1 MRESSFL
8 PLALALAAALT
19 AGGCSP
25 EKEPAGSEAES
36 AAEPRATP
44 RPAPAAPGF
53 PLADVTAASGVDFVH
68 DAGADGRHHYVETMS
83 PGVAL
88 FDADGDGDLDLYAVN
103 GAPLPGSPPRTSTNH
118 LYRNRG
124 AGADG
129 IVTFD
134 DVTEGSGAADEA
146 YGMGVAVADVEGD
159 GDLDLYLLNY
169 GPNALYLNDGAGRFE
184 RVEAGVEDETWSVAG
199 AFFDAD
205 GDGDL
210 DLYNVDYLRY
220 DVQVEKPCKAGT
232 LEIYCSPEQYP
243 PTPDRL
249 YRNDGA
255 AGGRVRFTE
264 ISAAAGVAADGR
276 GMGVGV
282 GDFDDDGDQDLY
294 ITNDRSQNL
303 LYKNEGGR
311 LREIAA
317 EAGVGYSQT
326 GQAEGG
332 MGVAIGDYAGD
343 GRAAIF
349 FTNFQK
355 EPNRLF
361 VPAFGEFY
369 DDRSAMS
376 GLAFP
381 STEMVAWGIGSFDL
395 EGDGDLDLAVGN
407 GHVFE
412 NAEAFIPGSAHA
424 LPDHLY
430 VNDGGGRFAL
440 EEFPGEPLSSRG
452 IAAGDLDGDGD
463 PDLVIMS
470 CGGPLRVWRN
480 DAGRPERYLLLRLEA
495 PAPNTHAYGARVM
508 ATAGGRTQRRE
519 VSDGGSYASHSD
531 TRVYL
536 GLGGAAAVE
545 RIEVRWPDGSVEEA
559 ADVAGGQEVV
569 WRQGEG
575 IVERLPLG
583 DPG

>member
-1 MRESSFL
+1 MRKTPSAFL
-8 PLALALAAALT
+8 ILAGAVALT
-19 AGGCSP
+19 AGCSR
-25 EKEPAGSEAES
+25 EPAPGGSG
-36 AAEPRATP
+36 PRA
-44 RPAPAAPGF
+44 RPAPAPETARPAAERRTAAPGF

-83 PGVAL
+83 PGAAL

-103 GAPLPGSPPRTSTNH
+103 GAPLPGSPPRTSTNR
-118 LYRNRG
+118 LYLNRG
-124 AGADG
+124 DG
-129 IVTFD
+129 TFD
-134 DVTEGSGAADEA
+134 DATEASGAGDPG
-146 YGMGVAVADVEGD
+146 YGMGVAVGDADGD
-159 GDLDLYLLNY
+159 GDLDLYVLNY
-169 GPNALYLNDGAGRFE
+169 GPNAFYDNLGDGRFE
-184 RVEAGVEDETWSVAG
+184 KVEVGAEDETWSVAG
-199 AFFDAD
+199 AFFDLE

-220 DVQVEKPCKAGT
+220 DVAVEKPCRAGT

-255 AGGRVRFTE
+255 ASGRVRFTE

-276 GMGVGV
+276 GMGIGV
-282 GDFDDDGDQDLY
+282 ADLDDDGDPDLY

-303 LYKNEGGR
+303 LYRNDGGT
-311 LREIAA
+311 LVEVAA

-343 GRAAIF
+343 GRPAIF

-430 VNDGGGRFAL
+430 VNDGAGRFAL
-440 EEFPGEPLSSRG
+440 EEFPGPPLSSRG

-480 DAGRPERYLLLRLEA
+480 DAGRPERYLLIRLA
-495 PAPNTHAYGARVM
+495 GRAPNTHAYGARVT
-508 ATAGGRTQRRE
+508 ATVGGRTQRRE
-519 VSDGGSYASHSD
+519 VADGGSYASHSD

-536 GLGGAAAVE
+536 GLGDAAAVE
-545 RIEVRWPDGSVEEA
+545 RVEVRWPDGSVEA
-559 ADVAGGQEVV
+559 AGSVAGGQEVV

-575 IVERLPLG
+575 IVERRALEETR
-583 DPG
+583 